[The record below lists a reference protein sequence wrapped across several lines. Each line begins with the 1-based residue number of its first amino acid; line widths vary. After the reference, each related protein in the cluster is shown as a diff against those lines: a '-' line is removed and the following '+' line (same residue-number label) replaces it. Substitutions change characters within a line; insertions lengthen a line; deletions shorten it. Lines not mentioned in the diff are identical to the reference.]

1 MLRCDLLICICIISI
16 IRITNTHL
24 RFFSCFQS
32 YLAGFG
38 NNVATPRGVAGDVVM
53 LQYLVPNK

>member
-24 RFFSCFQS
+24 CFFSCFQS

-38 NNVATPRGVAGDVVM
+38 NNNVATPRRVAGDVT
-53 LQYLVPNK
+53 VPNK